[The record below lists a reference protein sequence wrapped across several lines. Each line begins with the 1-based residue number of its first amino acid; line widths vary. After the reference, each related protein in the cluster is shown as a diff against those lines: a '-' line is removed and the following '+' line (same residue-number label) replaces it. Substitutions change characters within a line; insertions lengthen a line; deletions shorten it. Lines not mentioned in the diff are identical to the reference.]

1 MAAIARSVFRTGW
14 IQFSLRTWIAL
25 MIALATAFWSQLDS
39 PASAGV
45 TVMILAQPLR
55 GQALSKAFYRLVATI
70 MGVSVS
76 IILVALF
83 NEERAL
89 FLGGVSLWIAGC
101 AFVGSLERD
110 FRSYGA
116 LLSGYTVA
124 LVAIP
129 TMDAPENIYAVCIAR
144 ASDIAIGVAAV
155 AVVNILSGTP
165 EAWRRLSQGMEAL
178 SHRVRMTGRAAI
190 MGEPVPTPEHMVG
203 LSGEILSL
211 MTQISYARTEVE
223 RGRLR
228 MAGARLGIIGMLTVL
243 TTSRAIA
250 WILEAG
256 GVSEVLIRHVRTW
269 HERTEDGTTRFE
281 TMDTILDDLRAEEP
295 DFVPS
300 AREAWFLERSS
311 TLLSN
316 RLHIRTGMNT
326 LLRATPAG
334 DALKL
339 AQLETNPDYVTAF
352 INAMRVL
359 IGFSLTSGLCL
370 ATGIPASVTALSQ
383 VAVVLTLA
391 STAIDTAQFGNGAI
405 IGMPVGILVAAW
417 LNFMILPHVQSLFSL
432 ALVFLPQTVVSC
444 LLLMN
449 PKTSAIGF
457 NYGVFFLVFL
467 ALGNHHD
474 YNPLAFITRN
484 TFYAMAAVLSFV
496 LLVLLWPPTARRQR
510 FRLAVSIGY
519 DLETQLGGH
528 GEKMG
533 PPLLSRKYERLSQFL
548 MWTQRLDAPGLRSQR
563 VFDRFVALEDFSSTI
578 ARVRHYL
585 DLAGHMH
592 GLRPMVRHVRRILA
606 HDKLGLLEQEIPELQ
621 TLFYERLSKG
631 VREEQAMIIN
641 CIGGLESVRTMLL
654 LNRSAVHH
662 YGIGRKRWS

>member
-1 MAAIARSVFRTGW
+1 MTAALQSVLRPGW
-14 IQFSLRTWIAL
+14 LQFSLRTWFAL
-25 MIALATAFWSQLDS
+25 VLALGTAFWSQLDS

-55 GQALSKAFYRLVATI
+55 GQALSKAFYRLAGTVL
-70 MGVSVS
+70 GVSVS
-76 IILVALF
+76 IILVAMF
-83 NEERAL
+83 NQERAL
-89 FLGGVSLWIAGC
+89 FLGGAALWISAC

-116 LLSGYTVA
+116 LLAGYTVA
-124 LVAIP
+124 LVALP
-129 TMDAPENIYAVCIAR
+129 TMDDPQNIYPVSIAR
-144 ASDIAIGVAAV
+144 ASDIAIGVASI
-155 AVVNILSGTP
+155 AVVNILSGSP
-165 EAWRRLSQGMEAL
+165 EAWRRLSRAMETL
-178 SHRVRMTGRAAI
+178 SHRVRQTGRSAI
-190 MGEPVPTPEHMVG
+190 MGEPIATPEQMIG
-203 LSGEILSL
+203 LSGEILAL

-250 WILEAG
+250 WLLETG
-256 GVSEVLIRHVRTW
+256 GISDILIRHVRAW
-269 HERTEDGTTRFE
+269 HERSEDGTTRLE
-281 TMDTILDDLRAEEP
+281 TMDTILDGIRKEDP

-300 AREAWFLERSS
+300 AREAWFFERCS

-339 AQLETNPDYVTAF
+339 AQLESNPDYVTAF

-359 IGFSLTSGLCL
+359 LGFSVAAALCL
-370 ATGIPASVTALSQ
+370 GSSIPASVTALSQ
-383 VAVVLTLA
+383 TALVLTLA
-391 STAIDTAQFGNGAI
+391 STAIDTAEFGKGAI
-405 IGMPVGILVAAW
+405 IGMPAGILVAAW
-417 LNFMILPHVQSLFSL
+417 LDFMILPHVESMLSL
-432 ALVFLPQTVVSC
+432 ALVFLPQTVMSC

-457 NYGVFFLVFL
+457 NYGVFFLVFIG
-467 ALGNHHD
+467 LGNHHNYD
-474 YNPLAFITRN
+474 PMAFITRN

-496 LLVLLWPPTARRQR
+496 LLVLLWPPTARRHR
-510 FRLAVSIGY
+510 FRLAVSIAY
-519 DLETQLGGH
+519 DLETQLAGH
-528 GEKMG
+528 GERMG

-548 MWTQRLDAPGLRSQR
+548 MWTDRMHDPGLRSR
-563 VFDRFVALEDFSSTI
+563 RIFNRFVALEDFSSTI

-585 DLAGHMH
+585 DQAGHLH
-592 GLRPMVRHVRRILA
+592 GLRPMVRHVRRLLA
-606 HDKLGLLEQEIPELQ
+606 HDRLGLLEAEIPELQ
-621 TLFYERLSKG
+621 AMFFERLSDG
-631 VREEQAMIIN
+631 IREEQSMIIN
-641 CIGGLESVRTMLL
+641 CIGGLEAVRTMVR

-662 YGIGRKRWS
+662 YGIGRKRW